1 MQFKD
6 KTVFSIRRRKH
17 DLPDAQDPR
26 APTETQKRAPESLRE
41 AGNSVWNDA
50 HLQSIKVAILQARQI
65 GPPAPKK

>member
-26 APTETQKRAPESLRE
+26 APKEIQGRAPESLQQ
-41 AGNSVWNDA
+41 AANSVWNDA
-50 HLQSIKVAILQARQI
+50 YLQSIKADVLQARQI
-65 GPPAPKK
+65 GPPAPTK